1 MKIALANNFY
11 YLLGG
16 SERVMFD
23 DQEALV
29 ALGHEVRPFAPYD
42 KKNRATA
49 SAAFFPQIAD
59 FRTVRGAGLAKAAI
73 DIVYSSSV
81 GKAFA
86 AFLDDFHPDVVHCHN
101 IYGHLT
107 TSVLDEA
114 KRRRIPVV
122 MTVHDLK
129 LVCPAYLGLR
139 QGKPCLLCQ
148 DGGYWRC
155 LRWKCHK
162 QSYAASL
169 VYTVESY
176 FNRFAGK
183 YDSVSRFLCPSRF
196 MQKALIDSG
205 IAEER
210 TVYHP
215 NALAPQG
222 YTPCFEPGEY
232 VLYAGRLSVEKGLLT
247 LLAAF
252 ERANI
257 PLCIAG
263 TGPLVAEMH
272 KLTVGRGNAVKME
285 GFCAGE
291 RLAELYRNSAFIVL
305 PSEWYE
311 NASMSALESFAYG
324 KPVLVSNIGGN
335 PELVVDGVAGRL
347 FPSGSVEGLAEVA
360 REMWE
365 NRDQL
370 NNMGR
375 RARSLIE
382 RQFTQE
388 RRISNLLSIYNDVGG
403 RAALGTLKTSN

>member
-1 MKIALANNFY
+1 MKIALANNYY

-29 ALGHEVRPFAPYD
+29 SLGHEVRPFAPYD
-42 KKNRATA
+42 EKNRAA
-49 SAAFFPQIAD
+49 ESAASFPQIVD
-59 FRTVRGAGLAKAAI
+59 FRTVSGARLVKAAI
-73 DIVYSSSV
+73 DIVYSSSA
-81 GKAFA
+81 GRSFA
-86 AFLDDFHPDVVHCHN
+86 AFLDDFRPDVVHCHN

-107 TSVLDEA
+107 TAVLDEA

-139 QGKPCLLCQ
+139 QGNPCLLCR

-196 MQKALIDSG
+196 MQGALIDSG

-210 TVYHP
+210 TAYHP
-215 NALAPQG
+215 NALEPGSYA
-222 YTPCFEPGEY
+222 PCFEPGEY

-247 LLAAF
+247 LIAAF
-252 ERANI
+252 EQADI
-257 PLCIAG
+257 PLRIAG
-263 TGPLVAEMH
+263 TGPLEAEVH
-272 KLTVGRGNAVKME
+272 KLIAGRGNAVMME
-285 GFCAGE
+285 GFFANE
-291 RLAELYRNSAFIVL
+291 HLAELYRHSAFTVL

-311 NASMSALESFAYG
+311 NASMSVLESFAYG
-324 KPVLVSNIGGN
+324 KPVLASNMGGN
-335 PELVVDGVAGRL
+335 PALVADGVTGRL
-347 FPSGSVEGLAEVA
+347 FPSGSVEALVEVA
-360 REMWE
+360 REMWG
-365 NRDQL
+365 NRDEL

-375 RARSLIE
+375 RARCLIE
-382 RQFTQE
+382 RQFSQKH
-388 RRISNLLSIYNDVGG
+388 RISDLVSTYNDVCG
-403 RAALGTLKTSN
+403 RALLEGL